1 MRKFLEHLAQKIA
14 YRVGVEPGNFI
25 GICLAILSGFALMI
39 NGAIGKSLGGEMHPF
54 LITFFRSA
62 IIVAILLPSF
72 LIGGYQRIKPTRH
85 RYQFFNGLV
94 FTGAVV
100 GWFWCLPRVPLDMVA
115 AIGFTSQLYAILG
128 AIMFL
133 GEKAKGWRW
142 VMLLVGFFG
151 AMIIVR
157 PGFVEISPGV
167 FVLIVTAILFSTNRL
182 IIKWLSRK
190 DNPEAT
196 VVWMSFWATIFTI
209 PLAFIYWQ
217 VPTLTQSFLLISIA
231 LVTIISHYTMTWAL
245 KLGDIGAIEP
255 TTFMRLI
262 WGAIIGFFI
271 FNDLPDVFTICGGL
285 VVFISIIYTA
295 RRERKE
301 GRKEEM
307 VN

>member
-1 MRKFLEHLAQKIA
+1 MNKLVQNVAQRIA
-14 YRVGVEPGNFI
+14 AIVGVETGNFM
-25 GICLAILSGFALMI
+25 GICLAIVSGFALMI

-54 LITFFRSA
+54 LVTFFRSA
-62 IIVAILLPSF
+62 IIVAILIPSF
-72 LIGGYQRIKPTRH
+72 IIGGYQRIRPNSHK
-85 RYQFFNGLV
+85 YQFFNGLV

-128 AIMFL
+128 AILFL

-142 VMLLVGFFG
+142 IMLLVGFVG

-157 PGFVEISPGV
+157 PGYVQISPGV
-167 FVLIVTAILFSTNRL
+167 LVLIATALLFSTNRL
-182 IIKWLSRK
+182 IIKWLSTK

-209 PLAFIYWQ
+209 PLAYIYWQ
-217 VPTLTQSFLLISIA
+217 TPTLTQSLLLISIA
-231 LVTIISHYTMTWAL
+231 LVTMVSHYTMTWAL

-262 WGAIIGFFI
+262 WGAIIGFFVFEDI
-271 FNDLPDVFTICGGL
+271 PDLFTICGGL
-285 VVFISIIYTA
+285 IVFISIIYTA
-295 RRERKE
+295 RRERRE
-301 GRKEEM
+301 GKKEER